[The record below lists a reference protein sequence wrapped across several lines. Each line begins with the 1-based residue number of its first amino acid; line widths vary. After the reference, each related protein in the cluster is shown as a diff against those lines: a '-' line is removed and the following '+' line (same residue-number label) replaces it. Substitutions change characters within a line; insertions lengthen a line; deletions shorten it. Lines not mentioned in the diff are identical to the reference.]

1 MQGSG
6 FLLVN
11 NLTGSGT
18 GMGPVQVNSGGLAG
32 NGIIGGGVVVGDGSA
47 GAARFR
53 PGGNYRSPGVLTIGQ
68 ALTFNADATY
78 VWLLD
83 TVRAIASSVVTWSVT
98 IDSAA
103 LFSPAE
109 LQSGTLSAG
118 TVFTVINNN
127 GTAAIVGSFSN
138 LPDGSRIT
146 VGSNTYQA
154 DYEGGD
160 GNDLTLTVQ

>member
-1 MQGSG
+1 
-6 FLLVN
+6 
-11 NLTGSGT
+11 
-18 GMGPVQVNSGGLAG
+18 
-32 NGIIGGGVVVGDGSA
+32 
-47 GAARFR
+47 
-53 PGGNYRSPGVLTIGQ
+53 
-68 ALTFNADATY
+68 

-83 TVRAIASSVVTWSVT
+83 TVRAIASSVATRSVT

-127 GTAAIVGSFSN
+127 GTGPIAGSFNN
-138 LPDGSRIT
+138 LPDGSTIT

-160 GNDLTLTVQ
+160 GNDLTLTIVP